1 MHPVDRETPGE
12 AGGEIFVF
20 RRLSGIFAQI
30 REAEFVSAKQNPTAG
45 SGRVAMTHTLK
56 LSAPETTAAPDN
68 RRGPFPQRGNF
79 SPSAGVSIVKI

>member
-1 MHPVDRETPGE
+1 VHPVDRETPGE

-45 SGRVAMTHTLK
+45 CIRMAMAHILK
-56 LSAPETTAAPDN
+56 PPDHN
-68 RRGPFPQRGNF
+68 KAPFPRRGNF
-79 SPSAGVSIVKI
+79 SPSARVSIVKI